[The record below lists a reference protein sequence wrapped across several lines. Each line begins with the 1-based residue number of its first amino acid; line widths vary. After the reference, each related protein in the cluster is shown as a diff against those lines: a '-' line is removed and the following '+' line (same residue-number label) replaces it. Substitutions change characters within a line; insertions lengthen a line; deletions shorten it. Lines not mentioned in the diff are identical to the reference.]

1 MPDTWKSGGIEQPS
15 LEGAGD
21 IGLRSAVV
29 ELGERECAATYC
41 ATARYSSE
49 VDDRTTGKQ
58 RGVRGRWSSRGL
70 EAADLEYYARKG

>member
-1 MPDTWKSGGIEQPS
+1 M
-15 LEGAGD
+15 
-21 IGLRSAVV
+21 